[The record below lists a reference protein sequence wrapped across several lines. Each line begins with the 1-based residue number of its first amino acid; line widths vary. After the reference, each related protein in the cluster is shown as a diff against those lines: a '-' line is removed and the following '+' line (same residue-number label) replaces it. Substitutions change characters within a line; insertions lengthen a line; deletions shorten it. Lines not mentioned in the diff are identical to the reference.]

1 MVLLSIFCGSP
12 VLLNYA
18 SILFKD
24 SGSDLDPAL
33 SAIIMISIQFIATAT
48 SSSLVDKVGRRILYI
63 LSSSGTAIGLAAM
76 GTYVFLSFKGAD
88 LTGFNW
94 VPVTSLSFAVLSCN
108 IGLIPLVFVVL
119 LEVLPSKVLRD
130 FNYPKLQF

>member
-12 VLLNYA
+12 VFLNYA
-18 SILFKD
+18 SILFRD
-24 SGSDLDPAL
+24 SGSNLDPAL
-33 SAIIMISIQFIATAT
+33 SAIIMISIQFIATTT
-48 SSSLVDKVGRRILYI
+48 SSSLVDRIGRRILLI
-63 LSSSGTAIGLAAM
+63 LSSGGTAIGLTAM
-76 GTYVFLSFKGAD
+76 GTYVFLSFKGTD

-119 LEVLPSKVLRD
+119 LEVLPPKVEEN
-130 FNYPKLQF
+130 FIHKI

>member
-18 SILFKD
+18 SILFRD
-24 SGSDLDPAL
+24 SGSNLDPAL
-33 SAIIMISIQFIATAT
+33 SAIIMISIQLIATAT
-48 SSSLVDKVGRRILYI
+48 STSLVDKVGRRILYI
-63 LSSSGTAIGLAAM
+63 LSSSGTAVGLAAM
-76 GTYVFLSFKGAD
+76 GTYVYLSFMGND
-88 LTGFNW
+88 LTNYNW

-119 LEVLPSKVLRD
+119 LEVLPPKVFEISKS
-130 FNYPKLQF
+130 

>member
-18 SILFKD
+18 SILFRD
-24 SGSDLDPAL
+24 SGSTLDPAL
-33 SAIIMISIQFIATAT
+33 SAIIMISIQLIATTT
-48 SSSLVDKVGRRILYI
+48 SSSLVDKIGRRILMI

-76 GTYVFLSFKGAD
+76 GTYVYFSFKGTD
-88 LTGFNW
+88 LSSFNW

-108 IGLIPLVFVVL
+108 IGIIPLVFVIL
-119 LEVLPSKVLRD
+119 LEVLPPKVFQAL
-130 FNYPKLQF
+130 NA